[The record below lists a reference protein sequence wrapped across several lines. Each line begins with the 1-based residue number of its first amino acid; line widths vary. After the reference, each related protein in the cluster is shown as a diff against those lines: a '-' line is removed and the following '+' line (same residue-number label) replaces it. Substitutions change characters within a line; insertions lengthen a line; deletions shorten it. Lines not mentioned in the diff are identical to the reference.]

1 MEGRWERRSALEVG
15 SLGVY
20 SGALRLAVLR
30 LKESN
35 DQVLSG
41 VLGAR
46 LARLLSSRLGP
57 ERVQVVGVPTS
68 QRRRRW
74 RGYCAP
80 HRLAAAVAAELGW
93 TLLKDFHCPGDPA
106 PRKSLRSFQ
115 LRRSRTVQFHY
126 QGHLSGTVV
135 LIDDVVTSGQTLA
148 QARLALL
155 RAGAERVEVVC
166 LARSR

>member
-1 MEGRWERRSALEVG
+1 MRGGLEVG

-35 DQVLSG
+35 DRLLTG
-41 VLGAR
+41 VLAGR
-46 LARLLSSRLGP
+46 LAQLLSSRLGATP
-57 ERVQVVGVPTS
+57 LQVVGVPTS
-68 QRRRRW
+68 QRRQRW

-80 HRLAAAVAAELGW
+80 QRLAEAVAARSGW
-93 TLLKDFHCPGDPA
+93 RLLCDFHCPGDPA
-106 PRKSLRSFQ
+106 PRKALRGFQ
-115 LRRSRTVQFHY
+115 RRRPQSMPFHY
-126 QGHLSGTVV
+126 EGRLSGTVV
-135 LIDDVVTSGQTLA
+135 LIDDVVTSGQTLQ

-166 LARSR
+166 LARSCQAGVNF